1 MKKTF
6 TPFFFLFSFVHV
18 FSQNLN
24 WNGSSVV
31 TTTSDYNTSI
41 QLAQIGWGSH
51 HGILFNS
58 YRSATIV
65 NGALNDLGNTKHSFD
80 VGPYNSG
87 AGAIMYLGNGGRMD
101 FLVSDNST
109 GAGTNV
115 TWGTPKMTINRN
127 GTVGI
132 GTISPISELQI
143 NNSYQKISLGKVPPQ
158 FSKVWAGAHNILV

>member
-6 TPFFFLFSFVHV
+6 TLFFFLFSFVHV

-31 TTTSDYNTSI
+31 TTTRDYNTSI

-58 YRSATIV
+58 YRSASIV
-65 NGALNDLGNTKHSFD
+65 NGALNDLGNTKHRFD

-87 AGAIMYLGNGGRMD
+87 AGAIMYLGNGGRIC
-101 FLVSDNST
+101 FLVSDTSSA
-109 GAGTNV
+109 AGTHVILGN
-115 TWGTPKMTINRN
+115 PKMNINRN
-127 GTVGI
+127 STDWI
-132 GTISPISELQI
+132 GTI
-143 NNSYQKISLGKVPPQ
+143 
-158 FSKVWAGAHNILV
+158 